1 MQTTAAVAVR
11 GAENPFRKQGFLCL
25 GPLLRC
31 NLGRNIGCIK
41 AGMLIVISVA
51 MGVRDTKPICSVSLD
66 LPGRTRA
73 AAALENA
80 GRKMSTVT
88 TAAPA
93 TATLGATRWSQLIF
107 VILCMVLIAN
117 LQYGWTLFV
126 NPINKATGWSIA
138 AIQFAYSVFI
148 ALETWLTPIQGWIVD
163 VLGPKRGPKVMVA
176 FGGLAVALGWLINS
190 VADSL
195 TMLYVGAIISGAGGG
210 AIYATSVGHAVKWF
224 PDRRGLAVGLTA
236 AGYGAGAAL
245 TVIPIRYMIDTSG
258 YQSAFFWFGLLQGGV
273 VFILAWLLRAPE
285 PGELPSTAAPKV
297 QQSKRSYS
305 PGEVLKAPVF
315 WLMYIMFVMVSAS
328 GLMAA
333 AQIAPIASDFGVA
346 NTVVLLGGTTL
357 TVALIVDNVANGAA
371 RPLFGWISDN
381 IGREYTMA
389 IAFGLGGLAY
399 WLLGSLGTAPW
410 AFVVF
415 AAMIFLTWG
424 EIFSLFPSTCTDTF
438 GPKFA
443 TVNLSLLY
451 TAKGTSAFLTPLANV
466 IKDATGSWHMVFLV
480 TTLMNFAVVGLA
492 LFVLRPMRRRA
503 MEQSG

>member
-1 MQTTAAVAVR
+1 MSIA
-11 GAENPFRKQGFLCL
+11 
-25 GPLLRC
+25 
-31 NLGRNIGCIK
+31 
-41 AGMLIVISVA
+41 SA
-51 MGVRDTKPICSVSLD
+51 MGVGAK
-66 LPGRTRA
+66 A
-73 AAALENA
+73 
-80 GRKMSTVT
+80 ST
-88 TAAPA
+88 
-93 TATLGATRWSQLIF
+93 ATRWTQLLS
-107 VILCMVLIAN
+107 VILCMIMIAN

-126 NPINKATGWSIA
+126 NPINKTHGWSIA

-148 ALETWLTPIQGWIVD
+148 ALETWLTPIEGWIVD
-163 VLGPKRGPKVMVA
+163 VLGPKRGPKLVVA
-176 FGGLAVALGWLINS
+176 AGGLLVAVGWVINS

-195 TMLYVGAIISGAGGG
+195 AMLYVGAIVSGTGGG

-245 TVIPIRYMIDTSG
+245 TVIPIRYVIDTSG
-258 YQSAFFWFGLLQGGV
+258 YEAAFLWFGIFQGGA
-273 VFILAWLLRAPE
+273 VFLLAWLLRAPD
-285 PGELPSTAAPKV
+285 PGEIPASLAPKV
-297 QQSKRSYS
+297 QQSAKSYS
-305 PGEVLKAPVF
+305 PAQVLTTPVF

-346 NTVVLLGGTTL
+346 NTVLLLGGTTL

-389 IAFGLGGLAY
+389 IAFGLGGFAY
-399 WLLGSLGTAPW
+399 WLLGSLGTSPW
-410 AFVVF
+410 GFVVF
-415 AAMIFLTWG
+415 AALIFLTWG

-451 TAKGTSAFLTPLANV
+451 TAKGASAFLTPVANL
-466 IKDATGSWHMVFLV
+466 IKDATGSWQMVFLV
-480 TTLMNFAVVGLA
+480 TTLMNFVVVALA

-503 MEQSG
+503 MERT

>member
-1 MQTTAAVAVR
+1 
-11 GAENPFRKQGFLCL
+11 
-25 GPLLRC
+25 
-31 NLGRNIGCIK
+31 
-41 AGMLIVISVA
+41 
-51 MGVRDTKPICSVSLD
+51 
-66 LPGRTRA
+66 
-73 AAALENA
+73 
-80 GRKMSTVT
+80 MSSVT

-93 TATLGATRWSQLIF
+93 AATTAGATRWSQLIF
-107 VILCMVLIAN
+107 VIICMVLIAN

-126 NPINKATGWSIA
+126 NPISKAHGWSIA
-138 AIQFAYSVFI
+138 AIQFAFAIFI

-163 VLGPKRGPKVMVA
+163 MLGPNRGPKIMVA
-176 FGGLAVALGWLINS
+176 FGGATVALGWVIYS
-190 VADSL
+190 IADSL
-195 TMLYVGAIISGAGGG
+195 TMLYVGSVIAGAGGG
-210 AIYATSVGHAVKWF
+210 AVYATSVGHAVKWF

-245 TVIPIRYMIDTSG
+245 TVIPVRYVIDTNG
-258 YQSAFFWFGLLQGGV
+258 YQAAFLWFGLFQGGI
-273 VFILAWLLRAPE
+273 VFLLAWMLRAPG
-285 PGELPSTAAPKV
+285 PGEIPSTAAPKV
-297 QQSKRSYS
+297 MQSKRSYS
-305 PGEVLKAPVF
+305 PIEVLKTPVF
-315 WLMYIMFVMVSAS
+315 WLMYLMFVMVSAS
-328 GLMAA
+328 GLMAT
-333 AQIAPIASDFGVA
+333 AQIAPIAGDFGVA

-399 WLLGSLGTAPW
+399 WLLGSMGTAPW

-415 AAMIFLTWG
+415 AALIFLTWG

-466 IKDATGSWHMVFLV
+466 IKDATGSWHMVFVV
-480 TTLMNFAVVGLA
+480 TMLMNFAVVGLA
-492 LFVLRPMRRRA
+492 LFVLRPLRQRA
-503 MEQSG
+503 MERV